1 MKTIIVPIDFSTAAL
16 NAALYAAELAR
27 MVDAEL
33 IILHSLQVP
42 VLYSEVPV
50 AANADAMEVKAN
62 GELDAIKKHLLQTK
76 GKALIIKTE
85 LKMGSFYSA
94 LLQCCNL
101 TKPYMVI
108 IGSQGTTATERFL
121 FGGHAVHAMKHL
133 PWPLMTVPMGATFHP
148 IRNIALAC
156 DFHQVVESTP
166 VNTIRN
172 MITSLDAHLKIIH
185 TGKNQSFDPEIVFES
200 GMMQELLNGLEPDYH
215 FIEADDVNEGLI
227 DFVRHQEVD
236 VLLVLPKHHY
246 LIDFLIHKSNT
257 KQLVL
262 HCPVPVIALHVEET
276 SS

>member
-1 MKTIIVPIDFSTAAL
+1 MKTIIVPTDFSTAAL

-27 MVDAEL
+27 IIDAEL
-33 IILHSLQVP
+33 VLLHSLQVP
-42 VLYSEVPV
+42 VLYSEVSV
-50 AANADAMEVKAN
+50 AANTDAMEVKAN
-62 GELDAIKKHLLQTK
+62 EELDAIKNHLIQSK
-76 GKALIIKTE
+76 GNLLRGKTE
-85 LKMGSFYSA
+85 LRLGSFYLE
-94 LLQCCNL
+94 LLQCCNSN
-101 TKPYMVI
+101 KPYMVI

-172 MITSLDAHLKIIH
+172 LITSLDAHLKIIH
-185 TGKNQSFDPEIVFES
+185 TGKNQSFDPEIIFES
-200 GMMQELLNGLEPDYH
+200 GMMQELFTGLEPDYH
-215 FIEADDVNEGLI
+215 FIETEDVNEGLI
-227 DFVRHQEVD
+227 DFVKHQEVD
-236 VLLVLPKHHY
+236 ILFVLPKHHY

-262 HCPVPVIALHVEET
+262 HCPVPVIALHTEEL
-276 SS
+276 SG

>member
-50 AANADAMEVKAN
+50 AANTDAMEVKAN

-133 PWPLMTVPMGATFHP
+133 PWPLMAVPIGATFHP
-148 IRNIALAC
+148 IRNIALSC
-156 DFHQVVESTP
+156 DFHQVVENTP
-166 VNTIRN
+166 VSTIRN
-172 MITSLDAHLKIIH
+172 LVIGLGAHLKIIH